1 MGLQLIFVVETNK
14 KSKSDWI
21 YVKDTVDYFTNMNEL
36 RLNLVLYIWKV
47 EENIIVLKTK
57 RNRTENF
64 TV

>member
-21 YVKDTVDYFTNMNEL
+21 YLKIQLIIFTNMNEL

-47 EENIIVLKTK
+47 EENIIVLKNK
-57 RNRTENF
+57 EK
-64 TV
+64 